1 MNKFVVVQKVSS
13 GGIGW
18 QETVVDPILFRG
30 NLGELREFFETQKAI
45 NSKTFCG
52 VPYFGQIIE
61 FYTLDDWFDTF
72 CANK

>member
-1 MNKFVVVQKVSS
+1 MNKFVVVQNVTWEGNFGTASTEK
-13 GGIGW
+13 I
-18 QETVVDPILFRG
+18 VDPILFRG

-61 FYTLDDWFDTF
+61 FYTLND
-72 CANK
+72 